1 MHLTLRSKILLY
13 LLVVS
18 LCGIFLTSFSILW
31 GFEDQFG
38 EYLQKNREESSS
50 LIEKGAIQSYKETG
64 SLIDNQVMG
73 LIHQQAM
80 TDNLF
85 YKIYN
90 LDGQLIADTTMMLRM
105 MDHMGMQS
113 GDDKDIEYKSRSYN
127 LTLDSDSIGSMEVYF
142 PNELIGEDIAF
153 LETIK
158 SNIYLAVIV
167 TVVLAFLF
175 SLLFSKRL
183 TSGFQK
189 LSNAIQSLQGH
200 KWRTRIDVKDLTV
213 EMRTLGESFNQLA
226 ESLSKE
232 EKLRKQF
239 TADFAHEIRTPL
251 ATLRSQI
258 EAYLDGVFEPTSKRL
273 QQSHDE
279 LMRLVRLVNE
289 LEKLLAAENPQIKLN
304 KTDIE
309 AQHLLRRL
317 EAHFKPVFREKGV
330 QLIVQEPVKE
340 YWFKAD
346 SDRVVQV
353 LTNII
358 NNALQY
364 TPKGNKV
371 FVMAFEFG
379 EYIGF
384 SIRDEGIG
392 IKKGDLPYLFE
403 RFYRGDKSRDRKTG
417 GIGIGLSIVKALM
430 DAHGGEIQI
439 NSKWKEGTEVE
450 VLFPKHENLWKDKVV
465 SYKNKND

>member
-1 MHLTLRSKILLY
+1 
-13 LLVVS
+13 
-18 LCGIFLTSFSILW
+18 W

-289 LEKLLAAENPQIKLN
+289 FEKLLAAENPQIKLN

-353 LTNII
+353 L
-358 NNALQY
+358 
-364 TPKGNKV
+364 
-371 FVMAFEFG
+371 
-379 EYIGF
+379 
-384 SIRDEGIG
+384 
-392 IKKGDLPYLFE
+392 
-403 RFYRGDKSRDRKTG
+403 
-417 GIGIGLSIVKALM
+417 
-430 DAHGGEIQI
+430 
-439 NSKWKEGTEVE
+439 
-450 VLFPKHENLWKDKVV
+450 
-465 SYKNKND
+465 